1 MAYSID
7 PIENNCYPGTSV
19 LVNKFDIHDE
29 AKLNEV
35 ETVLVS
41 ARSAE
46 WTAEP
51 MVKSFDFAHY
61 KAVHRFL
68 FADLYDW
75 AGQVRTA
82 NISKKGTNFC
92 PAKDVEKQAD
102 LIFKRLQDRKY
113 LRGLSHDTFVEEIT
127 DFYCSTNYLHP
138 FREGNGRTQRTFLTQ
153 LIRNAGYELNWSEV
167 DGDLLMIATIQSAQG
182 VMDLL
187 QQLLNEAITERRL
200 SSHSSPQN

>member
-68 FADLYDW
+68 FADL
-75 AGQVRTA
+75 
-82 NISKKGTNFC
+82 
-92 PAKDVEKQAD
+92 
-102 LIFKRLQDRKY
+102 
-113 LRGLSHDTFVEEIT
+113 
-127 DFYCSTNYLHP
+127 
-138 FREGNGRTQRTFLTQ
+138 
-153 LIRNAGYELNWSEV
+153 
-167 DGDLLMIATIQSAQG
+167 
-182 VMDLL
+182 
-187 QQLLNEAITERRL
+187 
-200 SSHSSPQN
+200 